1 MSEISFFH
9 FASRE
14 RNSLAVVDP
23 QCKAW
28 TRGSLADLA
37 HRAAR
42 ASRAAGLRPGDALG
56 ILAPNCAEYLAI
68 YLGGIEAGLCVV
80 PLNWHLADDE
90 LAFVLEEA
98 GVRAL
103 FAHARLGVISAV
115 ASRVLEPGAVRVS
128 IGHLPGFTPLEDF
141 TACQAPEPM
150 PGPRGRVMPFTS
162 ATTGRPKAVI
172 LPDRNADAA
181 RAKTIAWH
189 RSLGIEPQDAN
200 VHLCAS
206 MLYHSAP
213 LEGAVTALEM
223 GHAVVLVDRPQPETL
238 LERIDRYRV
247 TTSFMVPAMFVRLLK
262 LPSRVRR
269 RYSTASL
276 RFVVHGGAPCPVEV
290 KRRMLEWWGPIIWES
305 YGAAEGQGAI
315 VDAANWLRRPGTVGR
330 PIPGCRIKILDGA
343 GRELPAGE
351 VGFVYLEP
359 HTGDR
364 FEYKGKPE
372 ATRASYRGSF
382 ITVGDLGYLDDE
394 GFLFLRDRR
403 ADLIISS
410 GMNIYPAEIEQVL
423 LEHPAVAD
431 CGVCGEPHELFGEV
445 PKAVVQPAEGV
456 VPGPPLTAEL
466 LQFLAEKLSP
476 MKLPKRFEYTNELP
490 RDPTGKLRRRYLRG
504 PRSGNTLPQQE
515 NGYGRRDR

>member
-9 FASRE
+9 FVRRE
-14 RNSLAVVDP
+14 RNALAVVDP
-23 QCKAW
+23 WGAAW
-28 TRGSLADLA
+28 TRGSLSDLA
-37 HRAAR
+37 HRTAR
-42 ASRAAGLRPGDALG
+42 ALAAAGLRAGDALG
-56 ILAPNCAEYLAI
+56 VLAPNCAEYLAV

-80 PLNWHLADDE
+80 PINWHLADDE

-103 FAHARLGVISAV
+103 VAHARLGAISAA
-115 ASRVLEPGAVRVS
+115 ASRVLEPGALRVS
-128 IGHLPGFTPLEDF
+128 IGPLPGFTPLEDF
-141 TACQAPEPM
+141 TARQAPEPVQ
-150 PGPRGRVMPFTS
+150 GPRGRVMPFTS

-172 LPDRNADAA
+172 LPTKNADAA

-189 RSLGIEPQDAN
+189 RSLGIEPEHGN
-200 VHLCAS
+200 VHLCTS

-213 LEGAVTALEM
+213 LEGSVTALEM

-238 LERIDRYRV
+238 LDCIDRYRV
-247 TTSFMVPAMFVRLLK
+247 TTSFMVPAMFVRLIK
-262 LPSRVRR
+262 LPSSVRR

-315 VDAANWLRRPGTVGR
+315 VDAVDWLRRPGTVGR
-330 PIPGCRIKILDGA
+330 PIPGCRIKIFDEA
-343 GRELPAGE
+343 GRELRAGE
-351 VGFVYLEP
+351 VGLVYLEP

-364 FEYKGKPE
+364 FEYKGNLE

-382 ITVGDLGYLDDE
+382 VTVGDLGYLDEE
-394 GFLFLRDRR
+394 GFLYLCDRR

-410 GMNIYPAEIEQVL
+410 GMNIYPAEIEHVL

-431 CGVCGEPHELFGEV
+431 CGVCGVPHELFGEV

-456 VPGPPLTAEL
+456 VPGPALTADL
-466 LQFLAEKLSP
+466 LQFLAERLSA
-476 MKLPKRFEYTNELP
+476 MKLPKRFEYTHELP

-504 PRSGNTLPQQE
+504 AR
-515 NGYGRRDR
+515 